1 MLNEVEVR
9 AKVKEIIHNVTSI
22 PVEDIAD
29 DASFREDLDLDS
41 LSLLEIA
48 VDVDYAFKLGL
59 PEEELQQL
67 KTVQESVDLV
77 LQHKGVARQST
88 SSETVTA

>member
-22 PVEDIAD
+22 PVEDIGD
-29 DASFREDLDLDS
+29 NASFRNELDLDS

-59 PEEELQQL
+59 PEEDLQQL
-67 KTVQESVDLV
+67 QTVQESVDLV
-77 LQHKGVARQST
+77 LQHKGAG
-88 SSETVTA
+88 SESVTA